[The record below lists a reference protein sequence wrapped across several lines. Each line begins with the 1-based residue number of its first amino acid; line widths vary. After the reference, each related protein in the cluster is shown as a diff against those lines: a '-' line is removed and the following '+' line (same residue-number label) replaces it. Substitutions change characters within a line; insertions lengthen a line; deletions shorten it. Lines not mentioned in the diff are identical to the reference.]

1 MGRPRKLEP
10 SVLVALVDGY
20 YEEKAAGNAAKIRF
34 SSLEAYAEEKGYTV
48 KSYDFSR
55 CREAVVRIEELKNSE
70 EMRREETLAA
80 AYKSLEVEGLL
91 KQCTT
96 VEALK
101 ETLIRMDGYW
111 KRTYMEASAL
121 ITRDRAFMQEK
132 GKLDGKIRS
141 LKEENARL
149 QENGKEMLKENT
161 ALKRENVYL
170 RRMLRT
176 YLYPGIANQIL
187 KESGLPVEGRK
198 KTGCVPGTAE
208 NACPGVVVAGTTSE
222 GTGKAGVAGWKPLTW
237 IQEKKTWLPCIRKS
251 LHSGIR
257 RKTGTSHR
265 NRSFRVPVRGSTGYV
280 KPAIA
285 GRRQSITGQRGM
297 GVPYAVP
304 ERPR

>member
-80 AYKSLEVEGLL
+80 AYKSLDVEGLL

-141 LKEENARL
+141 LKEERPPS
-149 QENGKEMLKENT
+149 G
-161 ALKRENVYL
+161 KRERNAEGKHCPETGE
-170 RRMLRT
+170 RISQEDA
-176 YLYPGIANQIL
+176 PH
-187 KESGLPVEGRK
+187 LPV
-198 KTGCVPGTAE
+198 
-208 NACPGVVVAGTTSE
+208 
-222 GTGKAGVAGWKPLTW
+222 
-237 IQEKKTWLPCIRKS
+237 
-251 LHSGIR
+251 SG
-257 RKTGTSHR
+257 
-265 NRSFRVPVRGSTGYV
+265 NREPD
-280 KPAIA
+280 P
-285 GRRQSITGQRGM
+285 
-297 GVPYAVP
+297 
-304 ERPR
+304 

>member
-80 AYKSLEVEGLL
+80 AYKSLDVEGLL

-141 LKEENARL
+141 LKEENARPEIVGTMPDVSKYDVIFFGYPIWWHDL
-149 QENGKEMLKENT
+149 PMVCYTFFDKVKLEGKTVAPFCTHE
-161 ALKRENVYL
+161 
-170 RRMLRT
+170 
-176 YLYPGIANQIL
+176 G
-187 KESGLPVEGRK
+187 SGLSDTDRFIAKTTGAAVTEALEMYGTKAQNWKDEAKQETLAWLK
-198 KTGCVPGTAE
+198 KIGY
-208 NACPGVVVAGTTSE
+208 
-222 GTGKAGVAGWKPLTW
+222 
-237 IQEKKTWLPCIRKS
+237 EK
-251 LHSGIR
+251 
-257 RKTGTSHR
+257 
-265 NRSFRVPVRGSTGYV
+265 
-280 KPAIA
+280 
-285 GRRQSITGQRGM
+285 
-297 GVPYAVP
+297 
-304 ERPR
+304 

>member
-80 AYKSLEVEGLL
+80 AYKSLDVEGLL

-176 YLYPGIANQIL
+176 YLYPGIVNQIL
-187 KESGLPVEGRK
+187 KESGLPVEG
-198 KTGCVPGTAE
+198 E
-208 NACPGVVVAGTTSE
+208 NA
-222 GTGKAGVAGWKPLTW
+222 
-237 IQEKKTWLPCIRKS
+237 
-251 LHSGIR
+251 
-257 RKTGTSHR
+257 
-265 NRSFRVPVRGSTGYV
+265 V
-280 KPAIA
+280 KPEKFGELIEGKKPDAFR
-285 GRRQSITGQRGM
+285 GRQKTPAPVLSWQERLQKELERQVSQDGN
-297 GVPYAVP
+297 P
-304 ERPR
+304 

>member
-1 MGRPRKLEP
+1 M
-10 SVLVALVDGY
+10 
-20 YEEKAAGNAAKIRF
+20 
-34 SSLEAYAEEKGYTV
+34 
-48 KSYDFSR
+48 
-55 CREAVVRIEELKNSE
+55 VRIEELKNSE

-80 AYKSLEVEGLL
+80 AYKSLDVEGLL

-187 KESGLPVEGRK
+187 KESGLPVEG
-198 KTGCVPGTAE
+198 E
-208 NACPGVVVAGTTSE
+208 NA
-222 GTGKAGVAGWKPLTW
+222 
-237 IQEKKTWLPCIRKS
+237 
-251 LHSGIR
+251 
-257 RKTGTSHR
+257 
-265 NRSFRVPVRGSTGYV
+265 V
-280 KPAIA
+280 KPEKFGELIEGKKPDAFR
-285 GRRQSITGQRGM
+285 GRQKTPAPVLSWQERLQKELERQVSQDGN
-297 GVPYAVP
+297 P
-304 ERPR
+304 